1 MVKLFFHSINNFVQI
16 LVKRLLLHYNKVRYI
31 LSTVGGERMSY
42 RRSNDWFDLLKAFVI
57 ALILALIIRKFFFSP
72 IIVDG
77 PSMQPTLYDRDQM
90 IVNKFIYYLKDPDR
104 FDIVIFH
111 ASEDKDFIK
120 RVIGLPGEHVMVK
133 DNVLYINGEE
143 VEQPFL
149 EPRGNN
155 QMNYP
160 IITNDF
166 TLEMLPGGHEV
177 IPEGY
182 VLVLGDN
189 RSNSTDSRSL
199 GLVKIDDI
207 VGKTNLIYWPL
218 ERIHLVQD

>member
-1 MVKLFFHSINNFVQI
+1 
-16 LVKRLLLHYNKVRYI
+16 
-31 LSTVGGERMSY
+31 MSY
-42 RRSNDWFDLLKAFVI
+42 RKKTSVWFDWLKAFVI
-57 ALILALIIRKFFFSP
+57 ALILALIIRYFFFSP
-72 IIVDG
+72 IVVDG

-90 IVNKFIYYLKDPDR
+90 IVNKFIYKIKDPDR

-120 RVIGLPGEHVMVK
+120 RVIGLPGEHVMYK
-133 DNVLYINGEE
+133 NNVLYINGEE
-143 VEQPFL
+143 VKEPFL
-149 EPRGNN
+149 EGYNVV
-155 QMNYP
+155 
-160 IITNDF
+160 TNDF

-199 GLVKIDDI
+199 GLVRIDQI
-207 VGKTNLIYWPL
+207 VGKTNLVYWPL
-218 ERIHLVQD
+218 KRIHIVKD

>member
-1 MVKLFFHSINNFVQI
+1 
-16 LVKRLLLHYNKVRYI
+16 
-31 LSTVGGERMSY
+31 MSY
-42 RRSNDWFDLLKAFVI
+42 RKRTSVWFDWLKAFVV
-57 ALILALIIRKFFFSP
+57 ALILALIIRTFFFSP
-72 IIVDG
+72 IVVDG

-90 IVNKFIYYLKDPDR
+90 IVNKFIYKLKDPDR

-149 EPRGNN
+149 EGNH
-155 QMNYP
+155 
-160 IITNDF
+160 IVTNDF

-199 GLVKIDDI
+199 GLVRIDQI
-207 VGKTNLIYWPL
+207 VGKTNLVYWPL
-218 ERIHLVQD
+218 ERIHIVKD

>member
-1 MVKLFFHSINNFVQI
+1 MKEHFFIV
-16 LVKRLLLHYNKVRYI
+16 
-31 LSTVGGERMSY
+31 VGGECMSY
-42 RRSNDWFDLLKAFVI
+42 RRRTSDWFDWLKAFII
-57 ALILALIIRKFFFSP
+57 ALILALIIRSFFFSP

-90 IVNKFIYYLKDPDR
+90 IVNKFIYHFKDPER

-133 DNVLYINGEE
+133 DNVLYIDGEE

-149 EPRGNN
+149 EGHD
-155 QMNYP
+155 
-160 IITNDF
+160 IVTNDF

-199 GLVKIDDI
+199 GLVKIDQI

-218 ERIHLVQD
+218 HRIQIVED

>member
-1 MVKLFFHSINNFVQI
+1 MSNYVSTERTDWLKV
-16 LVKRLLLHYNKVRYI
+16 LL
-31 LSTVGGERMSY
+31 
-42 RRSNDWFDLLKAFVI
+42 I
-57 ALILALIIRKFFFSP
+57 ALLFALIVRKFLFSP

-90 IVNKFIYYLKDPDR
+90 IVNKFIYSLKKPER

-111 ASEDKDFIK
+111 ATEEKDFIK

-149 EPRGNN
+149 QTDEEISII
-155 QMNYP
+155 YP
-160 IITNDF
+160 VISNDF
-166 TLEMLPGGHEV
+166 TLEMLPGGYDV
-177 IPEGY
+177 IPDGY

-189 RSNSTDSRSL
+189 RHNSTDSRSL
-199 GLVKIDDI
+199 GLIPVDEII
-207 VGKTNLIYWPL
+207 GKTNIIYWPL
-218 ERIHLVQD
+218 NRIQVLTK

>member
-1 MVKLFFHSINNFVQI
+1 
-16 LVKRLLLHYNKVRYI
+16 
-31 LSTVGGERMSY
+31 MSY
-42 RRSNDWFDLLKAFVI
+42 KKSNNWFDLFKAFII
-57 ALILALIIRKFFFSP
+57 ALLFAIIVRQFLFSP

-90 IVNKFIYYLKDPDR
+90 IVNKFIYYLKDPER

-120 RVIGLPGEHVMVK
+120 RVIGLPGEHVMVRG
-133 DNVLYINGEE
+133 NELFINGR
-143 VEQPFL
+143 VVDQPFL
-149 EPRGNN
+149 SMHTGE
-155 QMNYP
+155 QVAFP
-160 IITNDF
+160 IITGDF
-166 TLEMLPGGHEV
+166 ALEQLPGSFEV

-199 GLVKIDDI
+199 GLIDMDEI
-207 VGKTNLIYWPL
+207 VGKTNVVYWPF
-218 ERIHLVQD
+218 ERIHVVKD

>member
-1 MVKLFFHSINNFVQI
+1 ME
-16 LVKRLLLHYNKVRYI
+16 
-31 LSTVGGERMSY
+31 GENMS
-42 RRSNDWFDLLKAFVI
+42 SNRGTDESSDWLKIFII

-90 IVNKFIYYLKDPDR
+90 IVNKFIYYVKDPDR

-111 ASEDKDFIK
+111 ASEEKDFIK

-133 DNVLYINGEE
+133 DNILYINGEK
-143 VEQPFL
+143 VDQPFL
-149 EPRGNN
+149 HHNENTPIV
-155 QMNYP
+155 YP

-166 TLEMLPGGHEV
+166 TLEMLPGHHNV

-189 RSNSTDSRSL
+189 RSNSTDSRSI
-199 GLVKIDDI
+199 GLISIDQI
-207 VGKTNLIYWPL
+207 VGKTNLVYWPF
-218 ERIHLVQD
+218 ERMHLVKE